1 MSDKFGEGRD
11 PYLYPGL
18 NVMRN
23 RLGIHQAQRLAQAA
37 YEMTALRA
45 ATIELGPLI
54 RGLPHLCA
62 IHRQLYQDIFDWAG
76 QLREVD
82 IYQGDTRFCH
92 FAYIEKEGNALMQD
106 LEEEGY
112 LVGLAH
118 EKFVERLAHYYCEIN
133 VLHPFRLGSGL
144 AQRIFFEQLAL
155 HAGYALS
162 WQGIAVET
170 WKQANQSGAMGDL
183 SALQAIFQKA
193 ISAKLAKLSKI
204 VRFYSPGA
212 AMILLIDNY
221 DSFTWNLYQYFCEL
235 GAEVQVRRNDALTLA
250 HIDALNPQKI
260 VISPGPCTPNDA
272 GISLAVIR
280 HYAGRIPMLGVCL
293 GHQAMAQAFG
303 ASVVRAAKVMHGKT
317 SPVTHNGQGVFRGLP
332 SPLTVTRYHSLIV
345 DPATLPECFEI
356 TAWSETQEIMGIRHR
371 EWDLE
376 GVQFHP
382 ESILSEQGH
391 ALLKNFLRR

>member
-45 ATIELGPLI
+45 ATIELGPLV

-106 LEEEGY
+106 LEEESY

-133 VLHPFRLGSGL
+133 VLHPFRFGSGL

-183 SALQAIFQKA
+183 SALWAIFQKA
-193 ISAKLAKLSKI
+193 ISEA
-204 VRFYSPGA
+204 R
-212 AMILLIDNY
+212 
-221 DSFTWNLYQYFCEL
+221 
-235 GAEVQVRRNDALTLA
+235 
-250 HIDALNPQKI
+250 
-260 VISPGPCTPNDA
+260 
-272 GISLAVIR
+272 
-280 HYAGRIPMLGVCL
+280 
-293 GHQAMAQAFG
+293 
-303 ASVVRAAKVMHGKT
+303 
-317 SPVTHNGQGVFRGLP
+317 
-332 SPLTVTRYHSLIV
+332 
-345 DPATLPECFEI
+345 
-356 TAWSETQEIMGIRHR
+356 ETE
-371 EWDLE
+371 
-376 GVQFHP
+376 
-382 ESILSEQGH
+382 
-391 ALLKNFLRR
+391 

>member
-23 RLGIHQAQRLAQAA
+23 RLGIHQAQRLARAA

-45 ATIELGPLI
+45 ATIELGPLV

-92 FAYIEKEGNALMQD
+92 FAYIEKEGNALMQE

-170 WKQANQSGAMGDL
+170 WQQANQSGAMGDL

-193 ISAKLAKLSKI
+193 ISEA
-204 VRFYSPGA
+204 R
-212 AMILLIDNY
+212 
-221 DSFTWNLYQYFCEL
+221 
-235 GAEVQVRRNDALTLA
+235 
-250 HIDALNPQKI
+250 
-260 VISPGPCTPNDA
+260 
-272 GISLAVIR
+272 
-280 HYAGRIPMLGVCL
+280 
-293 GHQAMAQAFG
+293 
-303 ASVVRAAKVMHGKT
+303 
-317 SPVTHNGQGVFRGLP
+317 
-332 SPLTVTRYHSLIV
+332 
-345 DPATLPECFEI
+345 
-356 TAWSETQEIMGIRHR
+356 ETE
-371 EWDLE
+371 
-376 GVQFHP
+376 
-382 ESILSEQGH
+382 
-391 ALLKNFLRR
+391 

>member
-23 RLGIHQAQRLAQAA
+23 RLGIHQFFFKQKTA

-45 ATIELGPLI
+45 ATIELGPLV

-183 SALQAIFQKA
+183 SALRAIFQKA
-193 ISAKLAKLSKI
+193 
-204 VRFYSPGA
+204 V
-212 AMILLIDNY
+212 
-221 DSFTWNLYQYFCEL
+221 
-235 GAEVQVRRNDALTLA
+235 
-250 HIDALNPQKI
+250 
-260 VISPGPCTPNDA
+260 
-272 GISLAVIR
+272 
-280 HYAGRIPMLGVCL
+280 
-293 GHQAMAQAFG
+293 
-303 ASVVRAAKVMHGKT
+303 
-317 SPVTHNGQGVFRGLP
+317 
-332 SPLTVTRYHSLIV
+332 
-345 DPATLPECFEI
+345 
-356 TAWSETQEIMGIRHR
+356 SEAR
-371 EWDLE
+371 ETE
-376 GVQFHP
+376 
-382 ESILSEQGH
+382 
-391 ALLKNFLRR
+391 